1 VLKDAAKNA
10 GSIIAGGAALGS
22 AIAALGAGIAGAIWI
37 TGKALPTFADGMKAF
52 DEVNGKNLKECG
64 IGLAALGAGLIAMQ
78 VDAILKLF
86 TIFKSKDPLEV
97 VADQLKEFQNQGI
110 DVEKVSNGAAALTA
124 FSRAMASSAV
134 SSSLSSMVSGISSFF
149 VKEPPYQKLEAFS
162 RLNVDPIKTAENATA
177 FREFASALST
187 YKGSA
192 SVIGAL
198 SSLAG
203 SAINKLFRQDGP
215 IEAFTNFATSTDKIG
230 PNAVKNADAFFK
242 FASAMSMLSQQSGT
256 SAGAAATG
264 TVVGAAKTAGAAAT
278 GTVVGA
284 AKTAGAAVSSAA
296 GSIWAGAKELVTGEP
311 ANGIP
316 TSEKDLKNAGL
327 TIKQGDVQGE
337 GNVLDPRVLPFAKQ
351 IQQNIPGF
359 SMFTGFNDRYHHTL
373 GKSRHTLGK
382 AIDFVLVKKPSDD
395 EGKKLVKMLKDA
407 GATVVIDE
415 YNHPSGAAT
424 GGHIHVQFAEKGG
437 IFKGPATGYP
447 MVLHGNELVIPMDP
461 NSMLKDLST
470 KDAVKTVQQ
479 SMSSIGSESVIESSN
494 EMMEML
500 VYKFDKMLN
509 VLNSSQDTGK
519 KVLTSMR
526 M

>member
-1 VLKDAAKNA
+1 MLKDAAKNA

-37 TGKALPTFADGMKAF
+37 TGKALPTFADDMKAF
-52 DEVNGKNLKECG
+52 NDVNGKNLKECG

-110 DVEKVSNGAAALTA
+110 DAEKVSNGAAALTA

-242 FASAMSMLSQQSGT
+242 FASAMSMLSRQSGT
-256 SAGAAATG
+256 S
-264 TVVGAAKTAGAAAT
+264 AGAAAT

-382 AIDFVLVKKPSDD
+382 AIDFVLIKKPSDD